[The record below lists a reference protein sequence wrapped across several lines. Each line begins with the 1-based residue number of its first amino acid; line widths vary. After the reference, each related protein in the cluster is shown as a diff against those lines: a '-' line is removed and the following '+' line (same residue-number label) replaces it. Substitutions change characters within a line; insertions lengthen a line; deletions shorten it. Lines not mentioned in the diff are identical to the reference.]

1 MKATLVFFCST
12 KFYLFIVSG
21 LRNIKWKSFFKH
33 FCEAMGTLSA
43 FATLIAFVGQ
53 WNTPSY
59 TSGFSLLLIFG
70 IVFIALVY
78 TYFQMRSRRELT
90 LEMRPQLKVHIRE
103 GNLLKEKGIIVIPV
117 NNYFDTIVDDII
129 VSRKSVHGQFVNSY
143 LKEHTKQELDD
154 AILTELRR
162 NHKRGKITNRKVGNK
177 ESWRLGAHADILWK
191 DNIYVLFAL
200 TNFDD
205 DNHAYVESW
214 KIPKILKD
222 LLGHLAQVATDKAV
236 YMPLFGTGLSR
247 LGKSHKRTLMFILD
261 CIEYMSSDSV
271 KLPAGLTIDLYS
283 LKLSDINLDDISNAF
298 KANIY

>member
-1 MKATLVFFCST
+1 MKAILVFFCST
-12 KFYLFIVSG
+12 QFYLFIVNG
-21 LRNIKWKSFFKH
+21 LRKIKWKSFFKH

-70 IVFIALVY
+70 IVFIAWVY

-117 NNYFDTIVDDII
+117 NNYFDTIVDDVI

-154 AILTELRR
+154 AILT
-162 NHKRGKITNRKVGNK
+162 
-177 ESWRLGAHADILWK
+177 
-191 DNIYVLFAL
+191 
-200 TNFDD
+200 
-205 DNHAYVESW
+205 
-214 KIPKILKD
+214 
-222 LLGHLAQVATDKAV
+222 
-236 YMPLFGTGLSR
+236 
-247 LGKSHKRTLMFILD
+247 
-261 CIEYMSSDSV
+261 
-271 KLPAGLTIDLYS
+271 
-283 LKLSDINLDDISNAF
+283 
-298 KANIY
+298 

>member
-1 MKATLVFFCST
+1 MKSILVFFCST
-12 KFYLFIVSG
+12 KLYLFIVSG
-21 LRNIKWKSFFKH
+21 LKKIKWKSFFKH

-59 TSGFSLLLIFG
+59 TSGFSLLLVFG

-103 GNLLKEKGIIVIPV
+103 GNLLKEKGVIVIPV
-117 NNYFDTIVDDII
+117 NNYFDTIVDDFI
-129 VSRKSVHGQFVNSY
+129 VSRKSVHGKFVNCY

-154 AILTELRR
+154 AILAELRK
-162 NHKRGKITNRKVGNK
+162 NHKRGKMTNRKVGNK
-177 ESWRLGAHADILWK
+177 ESWRLGAHADILWNG
-191 DNIYVLFAL
+191 NIYVLFAL
-200 TNFDD
+200 TNFDE
-205 DNHAYVESW
+205 DNHAYVESCD
-214 KIPKILKD
+214 IPEILKD
-222 LLGHLAQVATDKAV
+222 LMEHLARVATDRPI

-283 LKLSDINLDDISNAF
+283 LKLSDINLDDINNAF
-298 KANIY
+298 KTNIY